1 MKKKLYDYVELLGF
15 EREEKK
21 SGEDAYYDTAT
32 VRYTS
37 PISGDTGTFKILAQ
51 HIKKMN
57 YVAIDG
63 QEGDYGEFHIYTGAE
78 TAIPSAY
85 KGHLYRARTDSSY
98 EIVAALLGFYYY
110 KLPKK
115 VRDIKAL
122 KLDKETEVI
131 WKDIVSEL

>member
-1 MKKKLYDYVELLGF
+1 MKFYDNVELLGF

-21 SGEDAYYDTAT
+21 PGEDAYYDTAT

-37 PISGDTGTFKILAQ
+37 PISGDTGTFKIQAR
-51 HIKKMN
+51 HIEKMD
-57 YVAIDG
+57 YVAIDAQEVG
-63 QEGDYGEFHIYTGAE
+63 QPGEFHLYTGAE
-78 TAIPSAY
+78 AAIPPAY

-115 VRDIKAL
+115 VRDVKAL
-122 KLDKETEVI
+122 KLDKETADARG
-131 WKDIVSEL
+131 DIITEL

>member
-1 MKKKLYDYVELLGF
+1 MKFYDNVELLGF

-21 SGEDAYYDTAT
+21 RGEKAYYDIAT
-32 VRYTS
+32 VKYTS
-37 PISGDTGTFKILAQ
+37 PISGDTGTFKITGQ
-51 HIKKMN
+51 HIEKMD
-57 YVAIDG
+57 YVAIDAKEVG
-63 QEGDYGEFHIYTGAE
+63 QHGEFHLYTGTE

-115 VRDIKAL
+115 VRDVKAYNVDDDVR
-122 KLDKETEVI
+122 DKWERALI
-131 WKDIVSEL
+131 RL